1 MDSISLGE
9 TMSVSD
15 RIKKRLEM
23 DGKRYY
29 AADNISKYLSA
40 VEKAELIEELTEKF
54 EGVLDTLIIDR
65 ETDPNSIDTPRRLA
79 KMYILEIMGG
89 RYDDDPRITAFP
101 NDGKYDQL
109 ITVRM
114 DLTSMCSH
122 HFQPVN
128 GVCYIACMPGEEVIG
143 LSKYTRVAQHLA
155 SRGHLQEELCEM
167 IAYRIEKLTKSKAV
181 GVYIKA
187 RHGCCENR
195 GIKAS
200 NSSTQTTVLK
210 GELKTNPSLKE
221 EFMDNIKLQEMNG
234 GHL

>member
-1 MDSISLGE
+1 
-9 TMSVSD
+9 MSTSEKI
-15 RIKKRLEM
+15 RQRLEV

-29 AADNISKYLSA
+29 AADNISKYLSPT
-40 VEKAELIEELTEKF
+40 EKSDLIDELTEKF

-65 ETDPNSIDTPRRLA
+65 QNDPNSIDTARRLA

-89 RYDDDPRITAFP
+89 RYDNDPRITAFP

-109 ITVRM
+109 IVVRM
-114 DLTSMCSH
+114 DIKSMCSH
-122 HFQPVN
+122 HHQPVS
-128 GVCYIACMPGEEVIG
+128 GVCYVACMPGEEVIG

-210 GELKTNPSLKE
+210 GELKANPSLKE

>member
-1 MDSISLGE
+1 MKKSEEIIQRLQDSG
-9 TMSVSD
+9 D
-15 RIKKRLEM
+15 RFWA
-23 DGKRYY
+23 G
-29 AADNISKYLSA
+29 DNISQHLQPGDKDA
-40 VEKAELIEELTEKF
+40 LIEELTPKF
-54 EGVLDTLIIDR
+54 EEVLDSLVIDR
-65 ETDPNSIDTPRRLA
+65 FNDPNSMDTGRRLA
-79 KMYILEIMGG
+79 KMYINELMQG
-89 RYDDDPRITAFP
+89 RYNPMPNATAFP
-101 NDGKYDQL
+101 NHVEDGYKGML
-109 ITVRM
+109 VVRSEIK
-114 DLTSMCSH
+114 SMCSH
-122 HFQPVN
+122 HHQPVN
-128 GVCYIACMPGEEVIG
+128 GVCYVACMPGEEVIG

-195 GIKAS
+195 GIRAS

-234 GHL
+234 GHA

>member
-1 MDSISLGE
+1 
-9 TMSVSD
+9 MSVSD

-40 VEKAELIEELTEKF
+40 VEKAELIEELTKKF

-128 GVCYIACMPGEEVIG
+128 GVCYVACMPGEEVIG

>member
-1 MDSISLGE
+1 
-9 TMSVSD
+9 
-15 RIKKRLEM
+15 
-23 DGKRYY
+23 
-29 AADNISKYLSA
+29 
-40 VEKAELIEELTEKF
+40 
-54 EGVLDTLIIDR
+54 
-65 ETDPNSIDTPRRLA
+65 
-79 KMYILEIMGG
+79 
-89 RYDDDPRITAFP
+89 
-101 NDGKYDQL
+101 
-109 ITVRM
+109 M
-114 DLTSMCSH
+114 DLKSMCSH
-122 HFQPVN
+122 HHQPVA
-128 GVCYIACMPGEEVIG
+128 GVCYVSCMPGEEVIG

-195 GIKAS
+195 GIRAS

-234 GHL
+234 GHA

>member
-1 MDSISLGE
+1 MSI
-9 TMSVSD
+9 SD
-15 RIKKRLEM
+15 RIKRRLEM

-29 AADNISKYLSA
+29 ASDNISQYISE
-40 VEKAELIEELTEKF
+40 VEKADLIDELEEKF
-54 EGVLDTLIIDR
+54 AGVLDTLIIDR

-79 KMYILEIMGG
+79 KMYILEIMAG
-89 RYDDDPRITAFP
+89 RYDKDPRITSFP

-109 ITVRM
+109 IVIRM
-114 DLTSMCSH
+114 DLKSMCSH
-122 HFQPVN
+122 HHQPVN
-128 GVCYIACMPGEEVIG
+128 GVCYVACMPGEEVIG

-195 GIKAS
+195 GIRSS

-210 GELKTNPSLKE
+210 GELKTNPSLKQ
-221 EFMDNIKLQEMNG
+221 EFMDNIKLQEMNSG
-234 GHL
+234 YL

>member
-40 VEKAELIEELTEKF
+40 VEKAELIEELTKKF

-128 GVCYIACMPGEEVIG
+128 GVCYVACMPGEEVIG

-195 GIKAS
+195 GIRAS

>member
-1 MDSISLGE
+1 
-9 TMSVSD
+9 MSTSEKI
-15 RIKKRLEM
+15 RQRLEV

-29 AADNISKYLSA
+29 AADNISKYLSPT
-40 VEKAELIEELTEKF
+40 EKSDLIDELTEKF

-65 ETDPNSIDTPRRLA
+65 QNDPNSIDTARRLA

-89 RYDDDPRITAFP
+89 RYDNDPRITAFP

-109 ITVRM
+109 IVVRM
-114 DLTSMCSH
+114 DIKSMCSH
-122 HFQPVN
+122 HHQPVS
-128 GVCYIACMPGEEVIG
+128 GVCYVACMPGEEVIG

>member
-1 MDSISLGE
+1 MGE
-9 TMSVSD
+9 EMSTSEKI
-15 RIKKRLEM
+15 RQRLEV

-29 AADNISKYLSA
+29 AADNISKYLSPT
-40 VEKAELIEELTEKF
+40 EKSDLIDELTEKF

-65 ETDPNSIDTPRRLA
+65 QNDPNSIDTARRLA

-89 RYDDDPRITAFP
+89 RYDNDPRITAFP

-109 ITVRM
+109 IVVRM
-114 DLTSMCSH
+114 DIKSMCSH
-122 HFQPVN
+122 HHQPVS
-128 GVCYIACMPGEEVIG
+128 GVCYVACMPGEEVIG